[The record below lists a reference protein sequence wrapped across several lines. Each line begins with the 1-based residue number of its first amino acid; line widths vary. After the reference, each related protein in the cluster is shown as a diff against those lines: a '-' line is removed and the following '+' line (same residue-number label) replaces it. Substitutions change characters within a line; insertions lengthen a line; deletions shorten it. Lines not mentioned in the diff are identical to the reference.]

1 MEYDKINNLLRVVD
15 NSAKH
20 VLSEDNEREQLS
32 KFVTIEYVRVNSLS
46 NTHNEN
52 KSIRFKTPMLR
63 SNLCDYSDAYIL
75 VKGTITVTA
84 PGANNNANN
93 IRDKRNRA
101 VILKSN
107 APFVSCITRI
117 NGELIEDADDL
128 DIVMSMYNLLQYS
141 KNYRKTIGSLYN
153 YYRDE
158 LNDDADDNNFD
169 NIKVVNSNKFKY
181 KNKIISST
189 YDVDARIPNPDG
201 TGQIDNP
208 IYHVNKNGTQEV
220 ELAIPLKY
228 LGNFW
233 RALNIPLISCEVSLE
248 LKWDKNCVIT
258 SLEQRD
264 IGGGNRDNAPT
275 GATLSITDC
284 KLYVP
289 AVTLSKDDETKLLTN
304 LKSGF
309 KKEIIWNNYRSQM
322 TTEAINNNLNILID
336 PAFTNVNRLF
346 VLAYGQDNNDR
357 QSFSRFYLPNVMV
370 KDYNVIIDKLA
381 FFDLPI
387 KTEEETYEKIIDIG
401 RNNEYTTGNLL
412 DYDYFK
418 KHYKL
423 IAIDLSKQQVLQEN
437 EDLIQQINFI
447 GRLEQAVNVFIIIEK
462 IRKYYIR
469 IFTNLV

>member
-32 KFVTIEYVRVNSLS
+32 KFVTTEYVRVNSLS

-201 TGQIDNP
+201 TEQIDNP

-233 RALNIPLISCEVSLE
+233 RA
-248 LKWDKNCVIT
+248 
-258 SLEQRD
+258 
-264 IGGGNRDNAPT
+264 
-275 GATLSITDC
+275 
-284 KLYVP
+284 
-289 AVTLSKDDETKLLTN
+289 
-304 LKSGF
+304 
-309 KKEIIWNNYRSQM
+309 
-322 TTEAINNNLNILID
+322 
-336 PAFTNVNRLF
+336 
-346 VLAYGQDNNDR
+346 
-357 QSFSRFYLPNVMV
+357 
-370 KDYNVIIDKLA
+370 
-381 FFDLPI
+381 
-387 KTEEETYEKIIDIG
+387 
-401 RNNEYTTGNLL
+401 
-412 DYDYFK
+412 
-418 KHYKL
+418 
-423 IAIDLSKQQVLQEN
+423 
-437 EDLIQQINFI
+437 
-447 GRLEQAVNVFIIIEK
+447 
-462 IRKYYIR
+462 
-469 IFTNLV
+469 